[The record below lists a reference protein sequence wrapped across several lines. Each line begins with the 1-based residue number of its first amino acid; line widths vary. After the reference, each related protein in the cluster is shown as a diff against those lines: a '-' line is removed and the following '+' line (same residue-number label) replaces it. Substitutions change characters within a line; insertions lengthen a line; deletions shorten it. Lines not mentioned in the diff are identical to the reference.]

1 VKPEEEER
9 VPTSLLDRKET
20 HFVLWRPGPRDPAPK
35 LVIGVG
41 VFKPGSP
48 AALAEERSVAMA
60 PAGESGDVWEISAAS
75 LGLRE
80 GQVYH
85 YWFEVPDTAPF
96 RSSGIPLRCTDP
108 AATAVDWRLRA
119 NGGDNDAAAAI
130 VRWRNGKLVPTD
142 AESEPVPFD
151 SAAHAEA
158 RDVSMAKL
166 PPNNRLVIYEL
177 PTAWTTKGD
186 LVDAHDVGTGT
197 FRDVRALIEGRPKTR
212 AGHFTHLR
220 RFEHRHLVDLGIN
233 ALELLPPADTF
244 ADRKSWGYATSNYFA
259 PDFDLGRPLDPAQS
273 AAANDARA
281 STAVGDLLALV
292 RSCHDH
298 GIRFFYDAVM
308 AFANHDPYRIADFL
322 DFHVFFNHGDPEQGG
337 RDGFGGD
344 LWKYGFTRRTYD
356 PVTGKTD
363 ELVRA
368 RRHMIA
374 HLLHWM
380 RQYHVDGLRLDS
392 VNNYGSWDFAED
404 IRRETRAA
412 WNARWQAEGN
422 PAAGA
427 DERFLVVGEELSVP
441 KALLGRLDG
450 LWNEDW
456 KRMVRKVIVGQNAD
470 GEPSFE
476 WSVRKLVD
484 CRNLGFADGTQAV
497 NYLGSHDVGGQGNE
511 RLYNYLDFAGV
522 TFKEKPIKLAFAC
535 LLTSVGIP
543 MILAG
548 DEFGDQH
555 DIDIFNGDRDG
566 RTPDTNKQ
574 IDPVNFD
581 RLDTDPWR
589 QDLFRYVSR
598 LVKLRT
604 GAAALG
610 VNDTAF
616 IHVDFNDGKRVLVWK
631 RGRDGVDDP
640 VVVVANFSDW
650 GTADPL
656 NPAAEYVVSSWPATP
671 AGKQWRE
678 VTQDRV
684 VAAGRAG
691 REPLFPWEA
700 KVYALV

>member
-1 VKPEEEER
+1 MP
-9 VPTSLLDRKET
+9 SSFLDRKQT
-20 HFVLWRPGPRDPAPK
+20 HFVLWRPGAQQPPPK

-41 VFKPGSP
+41 VFKAGSP
-48 AALAEERSVAMA
+48 PALSEERSIPMA
-60 PAGESGDVWEISAAS
+60 PAGESGELWELPAAS
-75 LGLRE
+75 LNLRE

-96 RSSGIPLRCTDP
+96 RAPHALLRCTDP
-108 AATAVDWRLRA
+108 AAYAVDWRLRA

-130 VRWRNGKLVPTD
+130 IRWRNGKLVPSD
-142 AESEPVPFD
+142 AAGEPILFD
-151 SAAHAEA
+151 QAAGGEA
-158 RDVSMAKL
+158 RDVAMTSL
-166 PPNNRLVIYEL
+166 PANNRLVIYEL
-177 PTAWTTKGD
+177 PTAWTKTGD
-186 LVDAHDVGTGT
+186 LVDAQNVGVGT
-197 FRDVRALIEGRPKTR
+197 FRDVLGLIEGRPAAR
-212 AGHFTHLR
+212 GGHFTHLR
-220 RFEHRHLVDLGIN
+220 RFDRQHLLDLGIN

-259 PDFDLGRPLDPAQS
+259 PDFDLGRPLDPTQS
-273 AAANDARA
+273 AAANDARP

-292 RSCHDH
+292 RACHGH

-308 AFANHDPYRIADFL
+308 AFANHDPYRMADFL
-322 DFHVFFNHGDPEQGG
+322 DFHVFFTNLKDGPFDHLDPEQDG

-344 LWKYGFTRRTYD
+344 LWKYAFAQQSYD
-356 PVTGKTD
+356 PLTGNTSN
-363 ELVRA
+363 LVRA

-380 RQYHVDGLRLDS
+380 RQYHLDGLRLDS
-392 VNNYGSWDFAED
+392 VNNYGNWDFAEE

-412 WNARWQAEGN
+412 WNARWRAEGN
-422 PAAGA
+422 PVTGA

-456 KRMVRKVIVGQNAD
+456 KRIVRKVIVGRNAD

-476 WSVRKLVD
+476 WSVRKLID
-484 CRNLGFADGTQAV
+484 CRNLGFTDGTQAV
-497 NYLGSHDVGGQGNE
+497 NYVGSHDVGGQGNE

-522 TFKEKPIKLAFAC
+522 AFKEKPIKLAFAC
-535 LLTSVGIP
+535 LLTAVGVP

-555 DIDIFNGDRDG
+555 DIDIFRGDRDG

-574 IDPVNFD
+574 LDPVNFD
-581 RLDTDPWR
+581 RLDSDPWR

-604 GAAALG
+604 QAEALA
-610 VNDTAF
+610 VNDTTF
-616 IHVDFNDGKRVLVWK
+616 IHVDFNDGKRVVAWK
-631 RGRDGVDDP
+631 RGREGIDDP
-640 VVVVANFSDW
+640 VVVVANFSDF
-650 GTADPL
+650 GTADPM
-656 NPAAEYVVSSWPATP
+656 NPASEYVVPGWPATP
-671 AGKQWRE
+671 PGKQWRE
-678 VTQDRV
+678 VTLERLVPVARV
-684 VAAGRAG
+684 G

-700 KVYALV
+700 KVYALG